1 MITFN
6 YRMFDTVRRIITGGP
21 GFGKTSILTA
31 LNRSNRN
38 TFDEVARLVIKQ
50 EMARNSDHLPWLDNL
65 AFSHKVLSIQK
76 TQFNEASGIA
86 YYDRG
91 APDIL
96 AYLKHNNQVSFSELE
111 DFLNSH
117 SYDTKVFLTPPWQ
130 EIYQQDEERKESF
143 EEACQIHDALVDT
156 YAELGY
162 DLIEIPKY
170 TIKERLAFV
179 LSHE

>member
-1 MITFN
+1 MFN
-6 YRMFDTVRRIITGGP
+6 TVRRIITGGP
-21 GFGKTSILTA
+21 GFGKTSILKE
-31 LNRSNRN
+31 LNRSNRS
-38 TFDEVARLVIKQ
+38 TFDEVARIVIKQ
-50 EMARNSDHLPWLDNL
+50 EMAKNSDHLPWLNNL
-65 AFSHKVLSIQK
+65 AFSHKVLALQK
-76 TQFNEASGIA
+76 SQYNEASGFT

-96 AYLKHNNQVSFSELE
+96 AYLNFNNQASFSDLE
-111 DFLNSH
+111 DFLKMY
-117 SYDTKVFLTPPWQ
+117 SYDTKVFFTPPWQ

-143 EEACQIHDALVDT
+143 EQACKIHDALVET
-156 YAELGY
+156 YSQLGY